1 MFAAVA
7 VARRLGGEKAVPAIP
22 RITLNNGVQM
32 PMLSLGI
39 WQFSNDEV
47 ATAVKQALSVGID
60 HFDASIFYG
69 TPENDGQPNQPA
81 LGRALAGIPRSQYFL
96 LTKIDPS
103 YMDSDEYSIVTEK
116 FTRSNA
122 YYRTLEQAAHN
133 LGDLGL
139 EYVDVMLVHWS
150 MSDCVVMQETW
161 RAMEE
166 VHRLGWAKAIGVS
179 NYCPNTLQ
187 CILSKAKIVPAIN
200 QVLYHVGMEAPIAP
214 LNEFSG
220 PHDIKVQAYSP
231 LGSGG
236 KHHSNDLI
244 SGPLVTSIGAAHG
257 KTGAQVALRYLAQ
270 RGVPFSTKSLSAQ
283 HMRESM
289 DVFNFELSDDE
300 MQQLD
305 AYVSD
310 DKAYSFTCDC
320 KATGSCGEHGGG
332 YESPYA

>member
-1 MFAAVA
+1 MLRRTSRDLPAAFAVVALCMFAAVA

-166 VHRLGWAKAIGVS
+166 VHRLGWGQGDWCLKLLPEHSAVHSIESEDRARDQPGAVS
-179 NYCPNTLQ
+179 RR
-187 CILSKAKIVPAIN
+187 
-200 QVLYHVGMEAPIAP
+200 H
-214 LNEFSG
+214 
-220 PHDIKVQAYSP
+220 
-231 LGSGG
+231 GG
-236 KHHSNDLI
+236 
-244 SGPLVTSIGAAHG
+244 AHC
-257 KTGAQVALRYLAQ
+257 AAQ
-270 RGVPFSTKSLSAQ
+270 R
-283 HMRESM
+283 
-289 DVFNFELSDDE
+289 VFWASRHQGAGLLAAG
-300 MQQLD
+300 QRRQ
-305 AYVSD
+305 
-310 DKAYSFTCDC
+310 T
-320 KATGSCGEHGGG
+320 
-332 YESPYA
+332 P